1 MALRGIKPRL
11 IQKRLKALWYGPA
24 GVGKT
29 TAAIQF
35 PRPYLIDTERGAENP
50 QYVEKLERSGGLYWH
65 TTDPEE
71 MISEICTLISEK
83 HDYKTLIIDPAT
95 IIYNDLLDKAAD
107 EVGTDFGRHKG
118 PADRR
123 FKHLLALL
131 LRLDMNVI
139 ITSHSK
145 TRWERAKDS
154 RGKDTVVEAGQTFD
168 CFSKLDYLFDLV
180 FEIQKRGAERVG
192 VVRKTR
198 LASFP
203 EGEVFPFCYDEI
215 ATRYGKAELERDS
228 VPVALASTEQVA
240 EIGRLI
246 ELRKD
251 GTDLLTRALEKADA
265 ATVEEMPADK
275 AELFIGYLKN
285 GGSK

>member
-1 MALRGIKPRL
+1 MSGSQLSAN
-11 IQKRLKALWYGPA
+11 
-24 GVGKT
+24 T
-29 TAAIQF
+29 TA
-35 PRPYLIDTERGAENP
+35 
-50 QYVEKLERSGGLYWH
+50 
-65 TTDPEE
+65 
-71 MISEICTLISEK
+71 
-83 HDYKTLIIDPAT
+83 

-145 TRWERAKDS
+145 TRWERAKDN

-168 CFSKLDYLFDLV
+168 CFAKLDYLFDLV
-180 FEIQKRGAERVG
+180 FEIQKRGTERVG

-203 EGEVFPFCYDEI
+203 EGEVFPFCYEEI

-228 VPVALASTEQVA
+228 VPVALASSDQVA